1 MLTEKTLIEK
11 VKAHVIKLLSEEL
24 STDITYH
31 SINHTQDVV
40 RAANEIAEK
49 QEFSEEEIE
58 VLNIAAWFHDV
69 GYTKGSQN
77 HEDRSA
83 EIALEYLEERSYP
96 KEKIEQVKGCILAT
110 KMPQKPKNALQKTI
124 CDADLM
130 HLASEDY
137 FKKADLL
144 HNEIEKTKLCKIPE
158 SEWLK
163 MNQEFLMGHCFF
175 TEYAQKTYHSA
186 VKENLRKVRER
197 LKPWQKK
204 KK

>member
-1 MLTEKTLIEK
+1 MENTLIKK
-11 VKAHVIKLLSEEL
+11 VKAHVITLLSEQL

-40 RAANEIAEK
+40 RASNEIAEK
-49 QEFSEEEIE
+49 QKFSEEEIE
-58 VLNIAAWFHDV
+58 ILNIAAWFHDV
-69 GYTKGSQN
+69 GYIKGSQN

-83 EIALEYLEERSYP
+83 VIAGEYLEKRNYP
-96 KEKIEQVKGCILAT
+96 EEKIKQVKGCILAT

-158 SEWLK
+158 NEWLK
-163 MNQEFLMGHCFF
+163 MNQEFLTGHCFF
-175 TEYAQKTYHSA
+175 TEYAQKTYYSA
-186 VKENLRKVRER
+186 VQENLRKVRER
-197 LKPWQKK
+197 LKPWQKTK
-204 KK
+204 K